1 MFPAVPVS
9 RGDVRASHTQILT
22 QSIWY
27 FRELVSPR
35 LIFRSHYRSN
45 PPSTVEGAGVADG
58 APSSRF
64 SNTKSAV
71 KLPDILPLRDYLH
84 LNMFFRS
91 ETLSW
96 AGGRAD
102 GWARILLSP
111 FNSTDC
117 YNSGYSRLLHAVT
130 TITAPVLTLPTYLLP
145 LPCLLSL
152 TREIREHRLL
162 YNASELT
169 AIAGASISPSH
180 PLWMFFE

>member
-84 LNMFFRS
+84 LNVFS
-91 ETLSW
+91 IGNVIVS
-96 AGGRAD
+96 GRA
-102 GWARILLSP
+102 
-111 FNSTDC
+111 
-117 YNSGYSRLLHAVT
+117 SGRMSA
-130 TITAPVLTLPTYLLP
+130 YLAIP
-145 LPCLLSL
+145 L
-152 TREIREHRLL
+152 
-162 YNASELT
+162 
-169 AIAGASISPSH
+169 
-180 PLWMFFE
+180 